1 MIKKA
6 FILLFI
12 IMTQIIQ
19 AQTKELKWEQI
30 DIVKFGN
37 EVTYKLKHNYDANN
51 PDKPNQLLD
60 GTYKIGDNYGSY
72 AIINFKNGKA
82 EGVWKNYNSNEKLE
96 SEGNYIN
103 SKPEGSF
110 KEYYGDGTLHR
121 ITNYKDGKEHGKT
134 ITYDREREVKAIQ
147 NYVAG
152 KQEGRQEGS
161 AHIYGFNKCRYV
173 HHYKNGKP
181 AGLWE
186 TKCRGK
192 VVSAKNYTSEKSYI
206 EKQYYKNGQ
215 LEYVKSQKDGKPDGE
230 QKVYDIDGVLLKHYI
245 YEEGILISKKK
256 FFETG
261 DPKLIEHR
269 NLDDELDGIYT
280 VYNDIGKLV
289 EEGQYKNDYKDG
301 IWKNYYHNGDIM
313 NTITYKN
320 GKKTGKAVDYY
331 KGNVKE
337 LVGEYFKNKKIGLW
351 KEFTIL
357 GKLKKEY
364 NYENGKLISEK
375 VIID

>member
-1 MIKKA
+1 
-6 FILLFI
+6 
-12 IMTQIIQ
+12 
-19 AQTKELKWEQI
+19 
-30 DIVKFGN
+30 
-37 EVTYKLKHNYDANN
+37 
-51 PDKPNQLLD
+51 
-60 GTYKIGDNYGSY
+60 
-72 AIINFKNGKA
+72 
-82 EGVWKNYNSNEKLE
+82 
-96 SEGNYIN
+96 
-103 SKPEGSF
+103 
-110 KEYYGDGTLHR
+110 
-121 ITNYKDGKEHGKT
+121 
-134 ITYDREREVKAIQ
+134 
-147 NYVAG
+147 
-152 KQEGRQEGS
+152 
-161 AHIYGFNKCRYV
+161 
-173 HHYKNGKP
+173 
-181 AGLWE
+181 
-186 TKCRGK
+186 
-192 VVSAKNYTSEKSYI
+192 
-206 EKQYYKNGQ
+206 